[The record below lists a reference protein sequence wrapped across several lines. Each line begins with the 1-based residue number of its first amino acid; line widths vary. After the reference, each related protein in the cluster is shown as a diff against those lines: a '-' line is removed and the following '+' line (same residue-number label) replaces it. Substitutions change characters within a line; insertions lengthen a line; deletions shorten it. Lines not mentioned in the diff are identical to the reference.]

1 MPQYTTG
8 KFRLAGIASLCL
20 VCAYSAAD
28 SPPDFVGAPGAA
40 AGRSASAE
48 FRLTGTITHV
58 AQPTITGGAFTIS
71 ISPLV
76 PAPADSLFSN
86 GFEVVQ

>member
-1 MPQYTTG
+1 MPQKKPG
-8 KFRLAGIASLCL
+8 KFRLAGITSLCL
-20 VCAYSAAD
+20 VCAYSAAN

-40 AGRSASAE
+40 AGVSDSADFS
-48 FRLTGTITHV
+48 LSGKITHI
-58 AQPTITGGAFTIS
+58 AQPTISGGVFTIT

-86 GFEVVQ
+86 GFEVIQ